1 MGIEAASL
9 AMEATKEQLSLP
21 DLPSR
26 GECRWRRLVDVYI
39 EDWKTVCLRD
49 PQAVGWCERS
59 LLGKLIDG
67 VFGGQS
73 PEARECERQERFEA
87 VEQGLTKLAR
97 MGDKHL
103 IIAFRVYHLNPTIS
117 IAEQCRR
124 LKIRERKYHQYRQE
138 TLEYL
143 RWYIYEINS
152 QGGDDETEQSV
163 FAGKAEGTVNVAG
176 GGDAIDRAWVGS
188 VA

>member
-21 DLPSR
+21 DPKSR

-49 PQAVGWCERS
+49 PQAVGWRERS

-152 QGGDDETEQSV
+152 QAQGGDDENGIHHGQT
-163 FAGKAEGTVNVAG
+163 KGTVNVAG
-176 GGDAIDRAWVGS
+176 SSDDTNCAWAGA